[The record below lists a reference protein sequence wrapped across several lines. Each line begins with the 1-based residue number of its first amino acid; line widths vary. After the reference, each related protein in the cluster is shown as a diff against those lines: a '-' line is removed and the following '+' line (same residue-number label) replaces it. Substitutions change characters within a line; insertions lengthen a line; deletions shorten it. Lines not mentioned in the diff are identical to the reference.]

1 VREASETGSSG
12 AASATGGTTGLA
24 PIGIETGVEC
34 QNRYAEAV
42 MAFTRTASRDTRRE
56 AVLGFNT
63 PLVTA
68 LLRAAV
74 AARKVAFASSGF
86 FAAIAS

>member
-1 VREASETGSSG
+1 VREAIETNVVRTAG
-12 AASATGGTTGLA
+12 ATDGTTGLA
-24 PIGIETGVEC
+24 PIGFETGVEC
-34 QNRYAEAV
+34 QDGYAEAV

-56 AVLGFNT
+56 AVFGFKT

-74 AARKVAFASSGF
+74 ATRNVAFASSGF
-86 FAAIAS
+86 FAVIAS